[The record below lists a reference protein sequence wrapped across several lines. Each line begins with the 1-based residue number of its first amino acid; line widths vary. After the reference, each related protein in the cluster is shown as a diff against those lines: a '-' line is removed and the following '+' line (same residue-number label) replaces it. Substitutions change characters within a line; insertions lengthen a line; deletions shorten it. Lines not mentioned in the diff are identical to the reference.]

1 MLIYNINLVITATT
15 LNNILHSVGII
26 QKEEKLKKEKKEQA
40 GAGSKPE
47 SSGAHG
53 THSPVTRMT
62 TGLHCAR
69 EPGTPGL

>member
-40 GAGSKPE
+40 NLKSFNSK
-47 SSGAHG
+47 
-53 THSPVTRMT
+53 
-62 TGLHCAR
+62 
-69 EPGTPGL
+69 